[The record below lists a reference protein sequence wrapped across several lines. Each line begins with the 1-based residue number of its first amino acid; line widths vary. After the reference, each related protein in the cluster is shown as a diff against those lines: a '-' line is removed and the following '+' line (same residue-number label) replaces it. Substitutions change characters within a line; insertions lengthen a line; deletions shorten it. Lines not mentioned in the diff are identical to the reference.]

1 MWSVCESVL
10 YSSVVCV
17 HRSGQQ
23 TKGRDVN
30 SATIRSLAKGLRVWG
45 LEWGTEGPLII
56 HKS

>member
-30 SATIRSLAKGLRVWG
+30 SATIRSLAKGLRG
-45 LEWGTEGPLII
+45 LGFRVGN
-56 HKS
+56 